1 MWIKNSNGKQ
11 DAMLT
16 FATISF
22 AIVSLNILLSTL
34 QEVSIGAG
42 TFSFQPMDPGTMTA
56 YLAATFGAYVSRR
69 WTRARYS
76 TDIEDSEVVLEN
88 NLDEDTKEA

>member
-1 MWIKNSNGKQ
+1 MWITNSNGDK

-34 QEVSIGAG
+34 QEVSFTFGS
-42 TFSFQPMDPGTMTA
+42 FSFQPMDSGTMTA

-69 WTRARYS
+69 WTRARYAPES
-76 TDIEDSEVVLEN
+76 SEPAPELS
-88 NLDEDTKEA
+88 DESEKQS